1 VTPIDS
7 ALTGVW
13 RLGIDTRAFIYL
25 VGRNPNYL
33 DRVREVFRR
42 IDAEEIW
49 GGSSVVT
56 LTEVLT
62 HPKRTHDQTLE
73 QEYLAILLNSANFQL
88 LDTNP
93 TIAMIAAD
101 LRARYSLLTPDAIQI
116 ATALEAGCGAFL
128 TNDRRLQRVMEL
140 RVLVLDELTL

>member
-1 VTPIDS
+1 MPLDS
-7 ALTGVW
+7 ALAGVW
-13 RLGIDTRAFIYL
+13 RLGIDTPAFIYL
-25 VGRNPNYL
+25 VERNPNYL

-62 HPKRTHDQTLE
+62 HPKHTRDQPLE
-73 QEYLAILLNSANFQL
+73 PKYLAILLGSASFQL

-93 TIAMIAAD
+93 TIAVIAAD
-101 LRARYSLLTPDAIQI
+101 LRARYSLLTPDALQI
-116 ATALEAGCGAFL
+116 ATAIESGCEAFL
-128 TNDRRLQRVMEL
+128 TNDRRLQRMTEL